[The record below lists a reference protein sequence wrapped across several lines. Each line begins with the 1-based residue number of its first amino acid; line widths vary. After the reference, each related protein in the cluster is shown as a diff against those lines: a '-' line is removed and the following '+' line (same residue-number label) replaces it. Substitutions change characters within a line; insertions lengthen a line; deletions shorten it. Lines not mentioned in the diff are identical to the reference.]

1 MSANFCTNCGQ
12 RLAQPTRYCDNCGA
26 PIENLV
32 PSESSSP
39 ARQTLRS
46 GLAGLELQVPKLF
59 REPEAQETDTR
70 PWGVNI
76 TSLNILLGCSV
87 VNAPLDTGF
96 LVYSNEEKDRIKWTP
111 LFFIDSLQGLKV
123 EACAKVTYYILD
135 AEYSYITDE
144 SRSALVKGVFEAYEE
159 AQKHPVCNL
168 DIHICFKSRNY
179 GQLGEDITGKWVTC
193 IDEHEV
199 RDIRTILQFPLSG
212 LMIKQ
217 RLRDHEHWVSEVLTH
232 VKDAQLQTVLNQV
245 LASMRSAQ
253 KQVPDGFAHHM
264 VCVAYYTQNNKSLH
278 TVLCE
283 EEWEETEPAGLLAR
297 APQRGLQTLR
307 REAMLSGGRPPKSLR
322 AGLWSRT
329 AFSGSVKRL

>member
-12 RLAQPTRYCDNCGA
+12 RLQQPARYCDNCGA
-26 PIENLV
+26 PIENLA

-39 ARQTLRS
+39 ARQTLKS
-46 GLAGLELQVPKLF
+46 GLAGLGLQVPKLF
-59 REPEAQETDTR
+59 SEPEARETDTR
-70 PWGVNI
+70 PWG
-76 TSLNILLGCSV
+76 LNLETLKLLLGCSV
-87 VNAPLDTGF
+87 MNAPLDTGF
-96 LVYSNEEKDRIKWTP
+96 LIDYNEERKRIKWTP
-111 LFFIDSLQGLKV
+111 LFFIDSLPGLKV

-135 AEYSYITDE
+135 AEYTYIADE

-168 DIHICFKSRNY
+168 DITICFKSRNY

-193 IDEHEV
+193 VDENEV
-199 RDIRTILQFPLSG
+199 CDIRTILQFPLSG
-212 LMIKQ
+212 LIVKQ

-264 VCVAYYTQNNKSLH
+264 YCVAYYAHNNKSLD

-283 EEWEETEPAGLLAR
+283 EEWEKTEPAGLLAR
-297 APQRGLQTLR
+297 TPQRGLQTLK
-307 REAMLSGGRPPKSLR
+307 REALLSGGRPPKSLR
-322 AGLWSRT
+322 AGLWSGA